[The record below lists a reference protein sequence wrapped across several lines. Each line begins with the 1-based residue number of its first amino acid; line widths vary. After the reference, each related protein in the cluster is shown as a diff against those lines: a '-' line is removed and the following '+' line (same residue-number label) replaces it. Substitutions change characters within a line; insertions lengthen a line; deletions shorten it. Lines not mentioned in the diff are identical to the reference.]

1 MNINS
6 NVPFRNNMGK
16 NDFLVFLFLKA
27 SRDPECLRLFIR
39 YWKNKETN
47 HLALLKLNVYPG
59 PLSET

>member
-1 MNINS
+1 
-6 NVPFRNNMGK
+6 MGK